1 MKLYI
6 PLAVAALLLIAAAL
20 LYAFPAG
27 SAPAPKKGRV
37 LTAQW
42 SEYEKAE
49 LADRPK
55 KMLQILNDIK
65 KEAIA
70 RHLPVDFYV
79 SGQLCVEK
87 GRQLNWKQYDSLKAN
102 FSKEVQAFDDPLVT
116 FIWGEEYGGKGRT
129 SQLEHLR
136 AHAVAMQKTREPAL
150 WGEADHS
157 LESSYDDFITNDY
170 EYALWRLVTHSNFYG
185 GSTEYNDAYKTLSEY
200 LKDSYPGAGRLEYFA
215 ACQHSNKDTRIKAMR
230 SLADKY
236 KGKAISLFP
245 REDILEHEFDSL
257 EKAKAPEKAYR
268 ELYARCKDYLK
279 EMKGYTGDEKK
290 LISSLGGVSSLSDKL
305 TGEHIGLKVLN
316 DSAVLYFRN
325 VSKAVLVLYELKP
338 DGTQGKEL
346 KRWNVE
352 NSAKRFYLIDK
363 EHVALPNLNDGNYR
377 LEMSAGSDLH
387 TTYHYSKHT
396 LSLAIRR
403 DNDAHR
409 FYAADY
415 ITGEPLEAVKLIL
428 YKGNDIIT
436 EETVTQRGFTA
447 LPKGIVDKLQK
458 TSYYSLRA
466 SYKDAGG
473 RLRLSNEASL
483 YNGKYYDSDAV
494 FSKTVFCN
502 IYKDKGAYNPDD
514 VMHFKA
520 VLFKGD
526 LRSEVAVLPAGEKVE
541 VLLKNASG
549 KQIASRTLTLTEFGS
564 VSGEFLLERGER
576 NGYYSLTVRYN
587 GKEVASD
594 SFRVDDFILPTF
606 TVRLEKTEDLL
617 TAGDTVTV
625 KGVVESFS
633 GHSLTSA
640 KVTAKISHYGTTVM
654 TQETEPAADGSF
666 TFHFVGTSSG
676 SYLVDVTVTDG
687 TGETAGASK
696 NVYIVSGFSI
706 SARLANKADATAF
719 LIGDEERQALP
730 RYYYRPRVYPSGTS
744 VIHDSGVE
752 VVFSSKN
759 NEGALLPIPISWKL
773 YREPDGVLQEEGT
786 SMSGEKKVFDLSAI
800 PSGIFRLEMKAVQKD
815 HGGADMKAESTLKF
829 LVVKPDDKKL
839 TAPVRRVFIP
849 GPALVEAGE
858 KVSVLFGSNDGPT
871 WAVATLYGLDC
882 KVLETKLIHL
892 KGGAFEDISF
902 TYKPEYPDAVRIRIF
917 YFKYGNEVSYDRV
930 YRKVRHSLDL
940 PVSFSRFL
948 DKTLPSAEYTFSVKA
963 APGVEALAAIYD
975 KSLDAISRNYWEV
988 VKASDLTISSVSI
1001 NAVGGAVSG
1010 TNPYRFSPGFKPEPE
1025 DEGFPVVREEYALYD
1040 AAAPRMMKSAARGTA
1055 VGGAVNETMMLAA
1068 EAPMM
1073 MERAVAEDSA
1083 ADEAAEASAEDVAD
1097 AAKVTVRE
1105 VFADALTFQ
1114 PHLRSDA
1121 DGNIDIKFSTSDKL
1135 STYYVSVYAHGKDM
1149 RNGLVVGEMKV
1160 TVPVKVA
1167 VVEPKYLY
1175 ETDSYTLGTTVSSN
1189 SETDVKGRL
1198 CLFVYPGADHEKLQP
1213 VSALVREI
1221 TVPAGGSVSET
1232 FNVRPTAEDGTMG
1245 LKVVFIAGEGESQ
1258 FSDAVFVPV
1267 EIKKAE
1273 QTLTEAHSAVWLH
1286 GADKEAL
1293 KAALR
1298 SRFVNVDASEATY
1311 REISILDMVKEALPK
1326 KYEPDGKDAISLSET
1341 YYVQLIGEALKTG
1354 NKVLPEGSDEL
1365 LKKILACRNSDGGFA
1380 WFEGMKSNR
1389 VVTAVLLERFAALR
1403 DRGFSVPDLTDA
1415 VKFLDKGQFS
1425 EAYPYWCGWVS
1436 DAQYLYVRSMYAGV
1450 PFEYKPES
1458 RTDKEHFADFKKD
1471 TKAYLVPSRK
1481 AGRGMQGYILGK
1493 ARRIKTLRALAGS
1506 QEGIAL
1512 AKAFGVRLSAKS
1524 RMDNS
1529 MVADLLSLVEY
1540 SVKHPDGGYYYP
1552 NAVMPYRG
1560 LLESEAY
1567 AHSLICDLLTSVG
1580 MEKNADIRSETGD
1593 DAGVI
1598 ADGIRL
1604 WLMLQKE
1611 TQKWEEDPGFVN
1623 AISSVLDGS
1632 EEVLATEVLVY
1643 SATYTKPFRD
1653 IKAAGNGFT
1662 VRRQFFREEKDS
1674 RKLEEIAPGT
1684 VLKRG
1689 DRIVAKYQIWN
1700 KENRSF
1706 VKLTAPREA
1715 ALRPVNQLSGHV
1727 GWWLRP
1733 LLVDGWYSVSPQ
1745 GYRNVLI
1752 DRTEYYFDTY
1762 PEENTTITEE
1772 FYVTQAGTFSAPVVS
1787 IESLYA
1793 THYRANDGF
1802 GGEMV
1807 TK

>member
-1 MKLYI
+1 MKIYI
-6 PLAVAALLLIAAAL
+6 TLAIAAVLAAVAAVLFARQSSVE
-20 LYAFPAG
+20 PSG
-27 SAPAPKKGRV
+27 NNGRV

-49 LADRPK
+49 SADRPK
-55 KMLQILNDIK
+55 KMLQILGDIK
-65 KEAIA
+65 KEAVEK
-70 RHLPVDFYV
+70 HLSVDFYDAAV
-79 SGQLCVEK
+79 LCVEK

-102 FSKEVQAFDDPLVT
+102 FNNEVQAFDDPLVT
-116 FIWGEEYGGKGRT
+116 FVWGEEYGGKGRS

-136 AHAVAMQKTREPAL
+136 SHAVAMQKTREPAL
-150 WGEADHS
+150 WSHADHT
-157 LESSYDDFITNDY
+157 LEDSYNHFITNDY

-185 GSTEYNDAYKTLSEY
+185 GSTEYNDAYKALNEY
-200 LKDSYPGAGRLEYFA
+200 LKDSYPGAGRLEYFV
-215 ACQHSNKDTRIKAMR
+215 ACQQSYKDTRLKAMR
-230 SLADKY
+230 TLAEKY
-236 KGKAISLFP
+236 QGKAISLFP
-245 REDILEHEFDSL
+245 REDILEAQFDSL
-257 EKAKAPEKAYR
+257 EKNKAPEKAYR
-268 ELYARCKDYLK
+268 ELNERCKAYLK
-279 EMKGYTGDEKK
+279 EKNSYTGDEKK
-290 LISSLGGVSSLSDKL
+290 LVSSLSGVSSLSSKL
-305 TGEHIGLKVLN
+305 TAERIGLKVQN
-316 DSAVLYFRN
+316 DSVVLYFRN
-325 VSKAVLVLYELKP
+325 VSKATLVLYELKA

-363 EHVALPNLNDGNYR
+363 ERIVLPNLNDGDYK
-377 LEMSAGSDLH
+377 LGMSAAHDLDASCV
-387 TTYHYSKHT
+387 YRKHT

-409 FYAADY
+409 FYATDY
-415 ITGEPLEAVKLIL
+415 VTGEPLEAVKLIL
-428 YKGNDIIT
+428 YKGDDKIG
-436 EETVTQRGFTA
+436 EETVTQRGFTV
-447 LPKGIVDKLQK
+447 LPQGITEKMQK
-458 TSYYSLRA
+458 TTYYSLRA

-473 RLRLSNEASL
+473 RIRLSNECSL
-483 YNGKYYDSDAV
+483 YNGKFYGSDDS

-526 LRSEVAVLPAGEKVE
+526 LRSEVAVLPSGEKVE
-541 VLLKNASG
+541 VILKNASG
-549 KQIASRTLTLTEFGS
+549 KEIAKNTLTLNEFGS

-576 NGYYSLTVRYN
+576 NGNYSLTVRYD
-587 GKEVASD
+587 GRDVGSD
-594 SFRVDDFILPTF
+594 TFRVDDFILPTF

-640 KVTAKISHYGTTVM
+640 KVTAKVTRYGSTVKTM
-654 TQETEPAADGSF
+654 ETEPAADGSF
-666 TFHFVGTSSG
+666 TFQFVGSSSG

-696 NVYIVSGFSI
+696 YVYIVSSFSV
-706 SARLANKADATAF
+706 SARLANKADATSF
-719 LIGDEERQALP
+719 LIGDEQHQVVP
-730 RYYYRPRVYPSGTS
+730 RYYYRPMAYPSGTS
-744 VIHDSGVE
+744 VVHDSKVE
-752 VVFSSKN
+752 VVFSAKN
-759 NEGALLPIPISWKL
+759 NEGSLLPIPIDWKL
-773 YREPDGVLQEEGT
+773 LREPDGDLVEGGT
-786 SMSGEKKVFDLSAI
+786 AMSGDKKIFDLSGI
-800 PSGIFRLEMKAVQKD
+800 PSGIFRLEMKAIQQEHD
-815 HGGADMKAESTLKF
+815 GSDMKAESSFKF

-849 GPALVEAGE
+849 GETFVEAGE
-858 KVSVLFGSNDGPT
+858 KVNVLFGSNDGPT
-871 WAVATLYGLDC
+871 WAVATLYGLNC

-892 KGGAFEDISF
+892 KGGALEDISF
-902 TYKPEYPDAVRIRIF
+902 TYKAEYPDAVRIRIF
-917 YFKYGNEVSYDRV
+917 YFKYGQEISYDRV
-930 YRKVRHSLDL
+930 YRKVRHTLEM

-948 DKTLPSAEYTFSVKA
+948 DKTRPSAEYIFSVKA
-963 APGVEALAAIYD
+963 DPGVEALAAIYD
-975 KSLDAISRNYWEV
+975 KSLDAIARNRWDV
-988 VKASDLTISSVSI
+988 VQASDLTISSVSI
-1001 NAVGGAVSG
+1001 SAVEGVVTG
-1010 TNPYRFSPGFKPEPE
+1010 TDPYRFSPGYTPEAE
-1025 DEGFPVVREEYALYD
+1025 VDGFPAVRDEYVLYD
-1040 AAAPRMMKSAARGTA
+1040 AVSTRSVKAKSSARGA
-1055 VGGAVNETMMLAA
+1055 VGGAVNEMMVVA

-1073 MERAVAEDSA
+1073 MEKAVAEDSA
-1083 ADEAAEASAEDVAD
+1083 VEEAAEASKEDVAE

-1114 PHLRSDA
+1114 PHLKSDA

-1149 RNGLVVGEMKV
+1149 RNGLVVQEMKV

-1175 ETDSYTLGTTVSSN
+1175 ETDSYTLGATVSSN
-1189 SETDVKGRL
+1189 SETDVEGRL
-1198 CLFVYPGADHEKLQP
+1198 CLFVYPGADHENLQP
-1213 VSALVREI
+1213 VSALARKVSI
-1221 TVPAGGSVSET
+1221 PAGGSVSET
-1232 FNVRPTAEDGTMG
+1232 FNVKPVSEDGTMG
-1245 LKVVFIAGEGESQ
+1245 IKVVFVSGDGDSQ

-1267 EIKKAE
+1267 EVKKAE

-1298 SRFVNVDASEATY
+1298 SRFVNVDASEAAY
-1311 REISILDMVKEALPK
+1311 REVSILDMVKEALPS
-1326 KYEPDGKDAISLSET
+1326 KYEPDGKDVISLSET
-1341 YYVQLIGEALKTG
+1341 YYVQLIGESLKTG
-1354 NKVLPEGSDEL
+1354 NKTLPEGTDEQ
-1365 LKKILACRNSDGGFA
+1365 LKKILACKNSDGGFA

-1389 VVTAVLLERFAALR
+1389 IVTAVLLERFAALR
-1403 DRGFSVPDLTDA
+1403 DRGFSVPDLTEA

-1436 DAQYLYVRSMYAGV
+1436 DAQYLYIRSIYASV
-1450 PFEYKPES
+1450 PFSYKPE
-1458 RTDKEHFADFKKD
+1458 TKEEKEHFSEFKKE
-1471 TKAYLVPSRK
+1471 TKAYLVPSKK
-1481 AGRGMQGYILGK
+1481 AGRGMEGYILGK
-1493 ARRIKTLRALAGS
+1493 ARRIKTLRALADS
-1506 QEGIAL
+1506 KEGIAL
-1512 AKAFGVRLSAKS
+1512 AKAFGVKLSAKS
-1524 RMDNS
+1524 RMDKS

-1552 NAVMPYRG
+1552 NAVMPFRG

-1580 MEKNADIRSETGD
+1580 MEKNDAIRSETGD

-1611 TQKWEEDPGFVN
+1611 TQKWGEDPGFVN

-1632 EEVLATEVLVY
+1632 EEVLATQVLIY
-1643 SATYTKPFRD
+1643 SATYTKPFKD

-1662 VRRQFFREEKDS
+1662 VKRQFFREKKDS
-1674 RKLEEIAPGT
+1674 RDLEEIAPGT

-1689 DRIVAKYQIWN
+1689 DRIVAKYMIWN

-1752 DRTEYYFDTY
+1752 DKTEYYFDTY

-1772 FYVTQAGTFSAPVVS
+1772 FYVTQAGTFTAPVVS

-1807 TK
+1807 SK